1 MEVLMTTKSKY
12 VPEMCETV
20 VELGKT
26 GASQKI
32 MFSELGI
39 SKSTAENWKKSK
51 PEFAEA
57 MDRAVVE
64 SQAWWEREALANLN
78 NRTYNTRL
86 FEIATRA
93 QFPQDYKERMEIKQD
108 IKQEVQIDFAGE
120 VSSLIKQLRQTKL

>member
-1 MEVLMTTKSKY
+1 MKSITKYDPS
-12 VPEMCETV
+12 MCDTV
-20 VELGKT
+20 IELGKT

-32 MFSELGI
+32 MYSTLGI
-39 SKSTAENWKKSK
+39 SKTTGERWKKEK
-51 PEFAEA
+51 PECAEA

-86 FEIATRA
+86 FEVVTRA
-93 QFPQDYKERMEIKQD
+93 QFPADYKERMEIKQD

-120 VSSLIKQLRQTKL
+120 VSSLIKQLRETKL

>member
-1 MEVLMTTKSKY
+1 MANTNTKYTPK
-12 VPEMCETV
+12 MCEDV
-20 VELGKT
+20 IELGRT

-32 MFSELGI
+32 MFSALGI
-39 SKSTAENWKKSK
+39 SKTTAATWRKKY
-51 PEFAEA
+51 PEFEEA
-57 MDRAVVE
+57 MDRALVE

-108 IKQEVQIDFAGE
+108 VKAEVTVDFAGE
-120 VSSLIKQLRQTKL
+120 VSNLIKQLRKSQE

>member
-1 MEVLMTTKSKY
+1 MKSITKYNPS
-12 VPEMCETV
+12 MCETV
-20 VELGKT
+20 IELGKT

-32 MFSELGI
+32 MYSTLGI
-39 SKSTAENWKKSK
+39 SKTTADRWKKEK

-86 FEIATRA
+86 FEVVTRA
-93 QFPQDYKERMEIKQD
+93 QFPADYKERMEIKQD
-108 IKQEVQIDFAGE
+108 IKQDVQIDFAGE
-120 VSSLIKQLRQTKL
+120 VSSLIKQLRETKL

>member
-1 MEVLMTTKSKY
+1 MKAITKYEPS
-12 VPEMCETV
+12 MCDTV
-20 VELGKT
+20 IELGKT

-32 MFSELGI
+32 MYSTLGI
-39 SKSTAENWKKSK
+39 SKTTGDRWKKEK

-86 FEIATRA
+86 FEVVTRA
-93 QFPQDYKERMEIKQD
+93 QFPADYKERMEIKQD

-120 VSSLIKQLRQTKL
+120 VSSLIKQLRETKL

>member
-1 MEVLMTTKSKY
+1 MKAITKYDPS
-12 VPEMCETV
+12 MCDTV
-20 VELGKT
+20 IELGKT

-32 MFSELGI
+32 MYSTLGI
-39 SKSTAENWKKSK
+39 SKTTGDRWKKEK

-86 FEIATRA
+86 FEVVTRA
-93 QFPQDYKERMEIKQD
+93 QFPADYKERMEIKQD

-120 VSSLIKQLRQTKL
+120 VSSLIKQLRETKL

>member
-1 MEVLMTTKSKY
+1 MKSITKYEPLM
-12 VPEMCETV
+12 CDTV
-20 VELGKT
+20 IELGKT

-32 MFSELGI
+32 MYSTLGI
-39 SKSTAENWKKSK
+39 SKTTGDRWKKEK

-86 FEIATRA
+86 FEVVTRA
-93 QFPQDYKERMEIKQD
+93 QFPADYKERMEIKQD

-120 VSSLIKQLRQTKL
+120 VSSLIKQLRETKL

>member
-1 MEVLMTTKSKY
+1 MASPANSKY
-12 VPEMCETV
+12 KPEMCDVV

-32 MFSELGI
+32 MFSSLGI
-39 SKSTAENWKKSK
+39 SKQTADRWKKEK
-51 PEFAEA
+51 PDFAEA

-64 SQAWWEREALANLN
+64 AQAWWEREALANLN

-93 QFPQDYKERMEIKQD
+93 QFPADYKERMEIKQD
-108 IKQEVQIDFAGE
+108 IKADVSIDFAGA
-120 VSSLIKQLRQTKL
+120 VSNLIKDLKAAKE

>member
-1 MEVLMTTKSKY
+1 MKSITKYDPS
-12 VPEMCETV
+12 MCDTV
-20 VELGKT
+20 IELGKT

-32 MFSELGI
+32 MYSTLGI
-39 SKSTAENWKKSK
+39 SKTTGDRWKKEK

-86 FEIATRA
+86 FEVVTRA
-93 QFPQDYKERMEIKQD
+93 QFPADYKERMEIKQD

-120 VSSLIKQLRQTKL
+120 VSSLIKQLRESKL

>member
-1 MEVLMTTKSKY
+1 MKSITKYDPS
-12 VPEMCETV
+12 MCDTV
-20 VELGKT
+20 IELGKT

-32 MFSELGI
+32 MYSTLGI
-39 SKSTAENWKKSK
+39 SKTTGDRWKKEK

-86 FEIATRA
+86 FEVVTRA
-93 QFPQDYKERMEIKQD
+93 QFPADYKERMEIKQD

-120 VSSLIKQLRQTKL
+120 VSSLIKQLRETKL

>member
-1 MEVLMTTKSKY
+1 MANPTTKYFPKACDE
-12 VPEMCETV
+12 VI
-20 VELGKT
+20 ELGKT

-32 MFSELGI
+32 MFSALGI
-39 SKSTAENWKKSK
+39 SKTTAAAWRKKY
-51 PEFAEA
+51 PEFDEA

-64 SQAWWEREALANLN
+64 AQAWWEREALANLN

-108 IKQEVQIDFAGE
+108 VKQEVTIDFASE
-120 VSSLIKQLRQTKL
+120 VSNLIKQLRKTEE

>member
-1 MEVLMTTKSKY
+1 MAYTGTKYK
-12 VPEMCETV
+12 PEMCAQV

-32 MFSELGI
+32 MFSHLGI
-39 SKSTAENWKKSK
+39 SRTTADKWKKEK
-51 PEFAEA
+51 PDFAEA

-93 QFPQDYKERMEIKQD
+93 QFPQDYKDRMEIKQD
-108 IKQEVQIDFAGE
+108 IKADVSIDFVGT
-120 VSSLIKQLRQTKL
+120 VDKLLKDLRAAKTQ

>member
-1 MEVLMTTKSKY
+1 MKSLTKYDPK
-12 VPEMCETV
+12 MCETV
-20 VELGKT
+20 IELGKT

-32 MFSELGI
+32 MYSHLGI
-39 SKSTAENWKKSK
+39 SKTTADRWKKEK

-86 FEIATRA
+86 FEVVTRA
-93 QFPQDYKERMEIKQD
+93 QFPADYKERMEIKQD
-108 IKQEVQIDFAGE
+108 IKQDVQIDFAGE
-120 VSSLIKQLRQTKL
+120 VSSLIKQLRETKL

>member
-1 MEVLMTTKSKY
+1 MKSITKYDPS
-12 VPEMCETV
+12 MCETV
-20 VELGKT
+20 IELGKT

-32 MFSELGI
+32 MYSTLGI
-39 SKSTAENWKKSK
+39 SKTTADRWKKEK

-86 FEIATRA
+86 FEVVTRA
-93 QFPQDYKERMEIKQD
+93 QFPADYKERMEIKQD
-108 IKQEVQIDFAGE
+108 IKQDVQIDFAGE
-120 VSSLIKQLRQTKL
+120 VSSLIKQLRETKL

>member
-1 MEVLMTTKSKY
+1 
-12 VPEMCETV
+12 MCEEV

-32 MFSELGI
+32 MFSALGI
-39 SKSTAENWKKSK
+39 SKTTAAAWRKKY
-51 PEFAEA
+51 PEFEEA

-108 IKQEVQIDFAGE
+108 VKAEVTVDFAGE
-120 VSSLIKQLRQTKL
+120 VNNLIKQLRKSQE

>member
-1 MEVLMTTKSKY
+1 MTTKSKY
-12 VPEMCETV
+12 VPEMCDTV

-32 MFSELGI
+32 MFSALGI
-39 SKSTAENWKKSK
+39 SKSTADNWKKSK

-64 SQAWWEREALANLN
+64 SQAWWEREALANLK

>member
-1 MEVLMTTKSKY
+1 MKSITKYHPS
-12 VPEMCETV
+12 MCETV
-20 VELGKT
+20 IELGKT

-32 MFSELGI
+32 MYSTLGI
-39 SKSTAENWKKSK
+39 SKTTADRWKKEK

-86 FEIATRA
+86 FEVVTRA
-93 QFPQDYKERMEIKQD
+93 QFPADYKERMEIKQD
-108 IKQEVQIDFAGE
+108 IKQDVQIDFAGE
-120 VSSLIKQLRQTKL
+120 VSSLIKQLRETKL

>member
-1 MEVLMTTKSKY
+1 MKSITKYEPS
-12 VPEMCETV
+12 MCDTV
-20 VELGKT
+20 IELGKT

-32 MFSELGI
+32 MYSTLGI
-39 SKSTAENWKKSK
+39 SKTTGDRWKKEK

-64 SQAWWEREALANLN
+64 SQAWGEREALANLN

-86 FEIATRA
+86 FEVVTRA
-93 QFPQDYKERMEIKQD
+93 QFPADYKERMEIKQD

-120 VSSLIKQLRQTKL
+120 VSSLIKQLRETKL

>member
-1 MEVLMTTKSKY
+1 MANTNTKYTPK
-12 VPEMCETV
+12 MCEDV
-20 VELGKT
+20 IELGKT

-32 MFSELGI
+32 MFSALGI
-39 SKSTAENWKKSK
+39 SKTTAAAWRKKY
-51 PEFAEA
+51 PEFEEA
-57 MDRAVVE
+57 MDRALVE

-108 IKQEVQIDFAGE
+108 VKQEVVVDFASE
-120 VSSLIKQLRQTKL
+120 VTNLIKQLRNTEEK

>member
-1 MEVLMTTKSKY
+1 MAYTGTKYK
-12 VPEMCETV
+12 PEMCDQV

-32 MFSELGI
+32 MFSHLGI
-39 SKSTAENWKKSK
+39 SRTTADKWKKEK
-51 PEFAEA
+51 PDFAEA

-93 QFPQDYKERMEIKQD
+93 QFPQDYKDRMEIKQD
-108 IKQEVQIDFAGE
+108 IKADVSIDFVGT
-120 VSSLIKQLRQTKL
+120 VDKLLKDLRAAKTQ

>member
-1 MEVLMTTKSKY
+1 
-12 VPEMCETV
+12 MCDTV
-20 VELGKT
+20 IELGKT

-32 MFSELGI
+32 MYSTLGI
-39 SKSTAENWKKSK
+39 SKTTGDRWKKEK

-86 FEIATRA
+86 FEVVTRA
-93 QFPQDYKERMEIKQD
+93 QVPADYKERMEIKQD

-120 VSSLIKQLRQTKL
+120 VSSLIKQLRETKL

>member
-1 MEVLMTTKSKY
+1 
-12 VPEMCETV
+12 MCEEV
-20 VELGKT
+20 IELGKT

-32 MFSELGI
+32 MFSALGI
-39 SKSTAENWKKSK
+39 SKTTAAAWRKKY
-51 PEFAEA
+51 PEFEEA
-57 MDRAVVE
+57 MDRALVE

-108 IKQEVQIDFAGE
+108 VKAEVTVDFAGE
-120 VSSLIKQLRQTKL
+120 VNNLIKQLRKSQE

>member
-1 MEVLMTTKSKY
+1 MKSITKYNPS
-12 VPEMCETV
+12 MCETV
-20 VELGKT
+20 IELGKT

-32 MFSELGI
+32 MYSTLGI
-39 SKSTAENWKKSK
+39 SKTTADRWKKEK

-86 FEIATRA
+86 FEVVTRA
-93 QFPQDYKERMEIKQD
+93 QFPADYKERMEIKQD
-108 IKQEVQIDFAGE
+108 IKADVAIDFTGA
-120 VSSLIKQLRQTKL
+120 VSNLIKDLKAAKE

>member
-1 MEVLMTTKSKY
+1 MTTKSKY
-12 VPEMCETV
+12 LPEMCDTV

-32 MFSELGI
+32 MFSALGI
-39 SKSTAENWKKSK
+39 SKSTADNWKKNK

-120 VSSLIKQLRQTKL
+120 VSSLIKQLRETKL

>member
-1 MEVLMTTKSKY
+1 MTTKSKY
-12 VPEMCETV
+12 LPKMCDTV
-20 VELGKT
+20 IELGKT

-32 MFSELGI
+32 MFSALGI
-39 SKSTAENWKKSK
+39 SKSTAENWKKNK

-120 VSSLIKQLRQTKL
+120 VSSLIKQLRETKL

>member
-1 MEVLMTTKSKY
+1 MKSSTKYDPK
-12 VPEMCETV
+12 MCETV
-20 VELGKT
+20 IELGKT

-32 MFSELGI
+32 MYSHLGI
-39 SKSTAENWKKSK
+39 SKTTADRWKKEK
-51 PEFAEA
+51 PDFAEA

-86 FEIATRA
+86 FEVVTRA
-93 QFPQDYKERMEIKQD
+93 QFPSDYKERMEIKQD

-120 VSSLIKQLRQTKL
+120 VSSLIKQLRETKL

>member
-1 MEVLMTTKSKY
+1 MTNTTTKYNPK
-12 VPEMCETV
+12 VCEEV

-32 MFSELGI
+32 MFSALGI
-39 SKSTAENWKKSK
+39 SRNTAVAWRKKY
-51 PEFAEA
+51 PEFEEA
-57 MDRAVVE
+57 MDRALVE

-108 IKQEVQIDFAGE
+108 IKQEVTVDFNTE
-120 VSSLIKQLRQTKL
+120 VTNLIKQLRKPEEK

>member
-1 MEVLMTTKSKY
+1 MKVSTKYDPK
-12 VPEMCETV
+12 MCETV
-20 VELGKT
+20 IELGKT

-32 MFSELGI
+32 MYSHLGI
-39 SKSTAENWKKSK
+39 SKTTADRWKKEK

-86 FEIATRA
+86 FEVVTRA
-93 QFPQDYKERMEIKQD
+93 QFPADYKERMEIKQD
-108 IKQEVQIDFAGE
+108 IKQDVQIDFAGE
-120 VSSLIKQLRQTKL
+120 VSSLIKQLRETKL

>member
-1 MEVLMTTKSKY
+1 MTTKSKY

>member
-1 MEVLMTTKSKY
+1 MKSITKYEPS
-12 VPEMCETV
+12 MCDTV
-20 VELGKT
+20 IELGKT

-32 MFSELGI
+32 MYSTLGI
-39 SKSTAENWKKSK
+39 SKTTGDRWKKEK

-86 FEIATRA
+86 LEVVTRA
-93 QFPQDYKERMEIKQD
+93 QFPADYKERMEIKQD

-120 VSSLIKQLRQTKL
+120 VSSLIKQLRETKL

>member
-1 MEVLMTTKSKY
+1 MKSITKYEPS
-12 VPEMCETV
+12 MCDTV
-20 VELGKT
+20 IELGKT

-32 MFSELGI
+32 MYSTLGI
-39 SKSTAENWKKSK
+39 SKTTGDRWKKEK

-86 FEIATRA
+86 FEVVTRA
-93 QFPQDYKERMEIKQD
+93 QFPADYKERMEIKQD

-120 VSSLIKQLRQTKL
+120 VSSLIKQLRETKL